1 MKKSKKI
8 KRIEKLFEGGE
19 IDIFKLLDFL
29 IEYGEEYRKLEFLS
43 SFGECLRIYDKH
55 NSKFMDLVNS
65 KRDEVISSYPIKC
78 YSEIFQLARIRNVDL
93 LGKKWSIFKVID

>member
-29 IEYGEEYRKLEFLS
+29 IEYGEEYRKMEFLS
-43 SFGECLRIYDKH
+43 S
-55 NSKFMDLVNS
+55 
-65 KRDEVISSYPIKC
+65 
-78 YSEIFQLARIRNVDL
+78 
-93 LGKKWSIFKVID
+93 